1 MPKLT
6 LAVVCVALIT
16 KSYARSGSI
25 PYFSAAALYP
35 RDVNSTSSST
45 PSTNFTFT
53 TPTMTDQD
61 ESTLT
66 DWISVVCLRPDQ
78 ITKDQCDIEGV
89 GTWIRCPNSDVSGI
103 LVRVSAYLANLLLGI
118 IVMYDS
124 KEASQA
130 VWTQLVTVYSLLISA
145 SIAIG
150 TNGLSR
156 FHSEMT
162 VLLVLSP
169 LSSTLIVYAWLSFWP
184 WFMFHLVKILGPRRE
199 HLPHRECLPRGE
211 RLFRG
216 EPRVKILGPR
226 RKRLL
231 HRERLPRRERLF
243 GGKPLQCLLVLT
255 FATAASGFL
264 VFTTLVD
271 NSHFTAASPCDPLAN
286 RAVGIAV
293 LYDLISLPYFA
304 VPLVI
309 LALFPIFEETGAS
322 NSTAMAVVIGS
333 VAPVILVVAALIYAV
348 IKSRYELTKRVRHRM
363 RNINIHGVSNF
374 RVLWLMFWAYRDAF
388 ERRYPF
394 LHFCGVF
401 LVPMM
406 YWVLLNELQLWATP
420 DNIFTPSFGQVLALF
435 VILPPLVQVLML
447 IPKAYRR
454 WFRNLTV
461 IRLVTQ
467 RELEPLDLP
476 EGNYR
481 ITRVHSCHF

>member
-1 MPKLT
+1 MSKLT
-6 LAVVCVALIT
+6 LVVVCVALLT
-16 KSYARSGSI
+16 KSYARSVSI
-25 PYFSAAALYP
+25 PYLSPVALYP
-35 RDVNSTSSST
+35 RDDNSTSSSA

-53 TPTMTDQD
+53 TPTMADQD

-78 ITKDQCDIEGV
+78 ITKDQCEIEGV
-89 GTWIRCPNSDVSGI
+89 GAWIRCPNSDVSGI

-162 VLLVLSP
+162 VLLVGSP
-169 LSSTLIVYAWLSFWP
+169 LSSTLIFYAWISFWL
-184 WFMFHLVKILGPRRE
+184 WFVSRRVKILRREHLPRRE
-199 HLPHRECLPRGE
+199 HLLHRE
-211 RLFRG
+211 RL
-216 EPRVKILGPR
+216 VL
-226 RKRLL
+226 
-231 HRERLPRRERLF
+231 RERLPRRERLF
-243 GGKPLQCLLVLT
+243 GGKPLQRLLVLI

-264 VFTTLVD
+264 IFTTLAD

-286 RAVGIAV
+286 RGVGIAV
-293 LYDLISLPYFA
+293 LYDFIFVPYFA

-309 LALFPIFEETGAS
+309 LSLFPIFEETGAS
-322 NSTAMAVVIGS
+322 NSTEMAVIIGTI
-333 VAPVILVVAALIYAV
+333 APIILLAVALICAV
-348 IKSRYELTKRVRHRM
+348 IKSRCKLTKRVRDKT
-363 RNINIHGVSNF
+363 RNIDIDRLSKF
-374 RVLWLMFWAYRDAF
+374 RVFWLMFWTYWNAF
-388 ERRYPF
+388 EKLYPF

-406 YWVLLNELQLWATP
+406 YWVMLNELQLWATP

-435 VILPPLVQVLML
+435 VVLPPLVQVLKL
-447 IPKAYRR
+447 IPKAYQR

-461 IRLVTQ
+461 IRLITR
-467 RELEPLDLP
+467 RELEQP
-476 EGNYR
+476 ERNYQ
-481 ITRVHSCHF
+481 IMRVHSCTF

>member
-6 LAVVCVALIT
+6 LAVVCVALLT
-16 KSYARSGSI
+16 KAYARSGSI

-35 RDVNSTSSST
+35 RDDNSTSSST

-103 LVRVSAYLANLLLGI
+103 LVRVSAYLSNLLLGI

-156 FHSEMT
+156 FHSEIT

-184 WFMFHLVKILGPRRE
+184 WFMFYLVKIQVLRPRRE
-199 HLPHRECLPRGE
+199 RLPHREH
-211 RLFRG
+211 LFGG

-231 HRERLPRRERLF
+231 HRERLSRRERLF
-243 GGKPLQCLLVLT
+243 GGKPLQCLLVLI

-264 VFTTLVD
+264 VFTTLAD

-286 RAVGIAV
+286 RGVGIAV

-309 LALFPIFEETGAS
+309 LSLFPIFEETGAS
-322 NSTAMAVVIGS
+322 NSTAMAVVIGT
-333 VAPVILVVAALIYAV
+333 VAPVILVIVALIYAV
-348 IKSRYELTKRVRHRM
+348 IKHRM

-374 RVLWLMFWAYRDAF
+374 RLRVLWLMFWAYWDVF

-406 YWVLLNELQLWATP
+406 YWVMLNELQLWATP

-435 VILPPLVQVLML
+435 VVLPPLVQVFVKNSGAGADGDNGRGMDV
-447 IPKAYRR
+447 RR
-454 WFRNLTV
+454 WVCVWSRGCAG
-461 IRLVTQ
+461 
-467 RELEPLDLP
+467 EL
-476 EGNYR
+476 N
-481 ITRVHSCHF
+481 

>member
-6 LAVVCVALIT
+6 LAVVCVALLT
-16 KSYARSGSI
+16 KAYARSGSI

-35 RDVNSTSSST
+35 RDDNSTSSST

-103 LVRVSAYLANLLLGI
+103 LVRVSAYLSNLLLGI

-156 FHSEMT
+156 FHSEIT

-184 WFMFHLVKILGPRRE
+184 WFMFYLVKIQVLRPRRE
-199 HLPHRECLPRGE
+199 RLPHREH
-211 RLFRG
+211 LFGG

-231 HRERLPRRERLF
+231 HRERLSRRERLF
-243 GGKPLQCLLVLT
+243 GGKPLQCLLVLI

-264 VFTTLVD
+264 VFTTLAD
-271 NSHFTAASPCDPLAN
+271 TATSQQPAP
-286 RAVGIAV
+286 
-293 LYDLISLPYFA
+293 
-304 VPLVI
+304 VI
-309 LALFPIFEETGAS
+309 LWPTGVSVSPLFPIFEETGAS
-322 NSTAMAVVIGS
+322 NSTAMAVVIGT
-333 VAPVILVVAALIYAV
+333 VAP
-348 IKSRYELTKRVRHRM
+348 SRYELSKRVRHRM

-374 RVLWLMFWAYRDAF
+374 RLRGCVREAL
-388 ERRYPF
+388 PF

-406 YWVLLNELQLWATP
+406 YWVMLNELQLWATP

-435 VILPPLVQVLML
+435 VVLPPLVQVFVKNSGAGADGDNGRGWMW
-447 IPKAYRR
+447 RR
-454 WFRNLTV
+454 WVCVWSRGCAG
-461 IRLVTQ
+461 
-467 RELEPLDLP
+467 EL
-476 EGNYR
+476 N
-481 ITRVHSCHF
+481 